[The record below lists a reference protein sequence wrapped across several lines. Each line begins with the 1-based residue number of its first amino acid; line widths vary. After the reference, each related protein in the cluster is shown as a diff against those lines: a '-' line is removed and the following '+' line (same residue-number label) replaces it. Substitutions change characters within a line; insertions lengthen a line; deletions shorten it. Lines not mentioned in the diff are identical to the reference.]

1 MLMGL
6 QLRGSRRDCL
16 VQPVKLKGQLESAD
30 EGPDGIVFGLF
41 RLFIR
46 SFSSSFSS
54 FLVILLE
61 TGLIAWGERCSS
73 LHLLDIIASICMDCF
88 MSQCFSEI
96 IILLPR

>member
-46 SFSSSFSS
+46 SFS
-54 FLVILLE
+54 LP
-61 TGLIAWGERCSS
+61 S
-73 LHLLDIIASICMDCF
+73 LPF
-88 MSQCFSEI
+88 
-96 IILLPR
+96 